1 MGKGVYAMSAKDNT
15 VLVKSRFNDVDDK
28 NGISKLFDKAGV
40 YVIALLLIILGI
52 IVSPTKFLTPDN
64 MLNILRAV
72 GMLGITAC
80 GLSFVI
86 YSSQMA
92 DMSVPSAMAFSGI
105 ITVQFLHFGLV
116 PALILGIMFGML
128 IGLVNGIVVGYFRA
142 NAILW
147 TLAMQFGMEGIMRYV
162 WSGNQLY
169 PDLEPGTSGAAFV
182 NIFRMKVGPVPLLI
196 VVMIV
201 LYIIANFV
209 MNKTKFGNQLKL
221 VGSAYDVAKCT
232 GINVRR
238 TVLYAFLISSF
249 TASVAGIFITSM
261 NKLGVFYLGEGYDF
275 KSVTAIVIGGM
286 ALSGGRGNIWG
297 VLGGVLVMGLLNN
310 ILTFIGIPTAV
321 QNVFV
326 GLVFIAVVALHTYK
340 LRKVGKDYA

>member
-1 MGKGVYAMSAKDNT
+1 MSAKGNT
-15 VLVKSRFNDVDDK
+15 TSLQARFTDMDDK
-28 NGISKLFDKAGV
+28 KVVGKLFDKAGV
-40 YVIALLLIILGI
+40 YVIALCLIAFGIL
-52 IVSPTKFLTPDN
+52 VEPSKFLTPDN
-64 MLNILRAV
+64 LLNILRSV

-105 ITVQFLHFGLV
+105 ITVQFLYLGLV
-116 PALILGIMFGML
+116 PALILGIIFGML
-128 IGLVNGIVVGYFRA
+128 IGLVNGIVVGYIRA

-169 PDLEPGTSGAAFV
+169 PDLEPGTSGALFV
-182 NIFRMKVGPVPLLI
+182 SIFRTNIGPIPLLI
-196 VVMIV
+196 LVMIV
-201 LYIIANFV
+201 LYIIADMV
-209 MNKTKFGNQLKL
+209 MKKTKFGNQLKL
-221 VGSAYDVAKCT
+221 VGSAYQVAKCT
-232 GINVRR
+232 GIHVKK
-238 TVLYAFLISSF
+238 TVLIAFLISSF
-249 TASVAGIFITSM
+249 TASIAGIFITSM

-286 ALSGGRGNIWG
+286 ALSGGRGSVWG
-297 VLGGVLVMGLLNN
+297 ALGGVLVIGLLNN

-340 LRKVGKDYA
+340 LRKAGKDFA

>member
-1 MGKGVYAMSAKDNT
+1 MSAKDNT
-15 VLVKSRFNDVDDK
+15 PIVQSRFNDVDDK

-40 YVIALLLIILGI
+40 YVIALFLIILGI

-105 ITVQFLHFGLV
+105 ITVQFLHLGLI

-128 IGLVNGIVVGYFRA
+128 IGLVNGLVVGYFRA

-182 NIFRMKVGPVPLLI
+182 NIFRMKIGPVPLLI
-196 VVMIV
+196 IIMVI

-209 MNKTKFGNQLKL
+209 MKKTKFGNQLKL

-238 TVLYAFLISSF
+238 TVMYAFLISSF
-249 TASVAGIFITSM
+249 TASVAGILITSM